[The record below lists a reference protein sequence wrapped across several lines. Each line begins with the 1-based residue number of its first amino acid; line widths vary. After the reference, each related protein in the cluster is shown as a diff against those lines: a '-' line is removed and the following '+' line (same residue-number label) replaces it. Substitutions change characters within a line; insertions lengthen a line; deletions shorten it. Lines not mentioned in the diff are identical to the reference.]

1 MLKSSCEVMNKQIE
15 GVFNMQKEM
24 MALQLFFRNGDTLII
39 NREVIGDL
47 WIKQVTTSYGR
58 INGSDFQEIHPCQ
71 SFKIELLPEADRV
84 DSENINLGSLEVG
97 MFERIKKYSDIEKM
111 DILYKNPTGNEADM
125 IQSERIYFPYEAQDV
140 DGLDNKHQSTHMG
153 ENGHLYVLIDPS
165 KTVTEVFDSIR

>member
-1 MLKSSCEVMNKQIE
+1 
-15 GVFNMQKEM
+15 MQKEM
-24 MALQLFFRNGDTLII
+24 TALQLFFRNGDTLII
-39 NREVIGDL
+39 KREVIGDL

-97 MFERIKKYSDIEKM
+97 MFERIKKYSDIEIM
-111 DILYKNPTGNEADM
+111 DILYKDPTQESDDV
-125 IQSERIYFPYEAQDV
+125 IQSERIYFPYEAQDP

-153 ENGHLYVLIDPS
+153 SNGHLYVLIDPE
-165 KTVTEVFDSIR
+165 KNVNDVFSEMN